1 MDKGS
6 RQGFGL
12 FGRIWRVL
20 KFVEMGKGGYDPKRT
35 QDLRSKAFREGRVK
49 DLGAGLGL
57 EVSREKASLCA

>member
-1 MDKGS
+1 
-6 RQGFGL
+6 
-12 FGRIWRVL
+12 
-20 KFVEMGKGGYDPKRT
+20 MGKGGYDPKRT